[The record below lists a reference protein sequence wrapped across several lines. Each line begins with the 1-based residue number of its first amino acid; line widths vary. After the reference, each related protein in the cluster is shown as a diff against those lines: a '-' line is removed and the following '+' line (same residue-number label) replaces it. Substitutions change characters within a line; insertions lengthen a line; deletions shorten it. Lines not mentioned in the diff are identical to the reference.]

1 MLCGGSVIRI
11 KKARVLALI
20 SIFLMA
26 SFPVPVS
33 ASTLQLVV
41 AEDKTTG
48 YQRSAFK
55 HWTDADKNGCN
66 TRAEVLIAEA
76 IVKPKIGP
84 KCKLTGGKWLSA
96 YDGKTITNASLLDVD
111 HMVPL
116 AEAWRSG
123 AWKWTAAERQAF
135 ANDLENS
142 EALIAVTLTTNRS
155 KGDKDP
161 VSWMPELNK
170 CEYINNWIK
179 LKVKYDLTV
188 DKNEERILRMQISSC
203 KIENVQLGDIPR
215 LSPPVVTILESTN
228 PDFMDVA
235 IFIPQYEGQ
244 DSQRINNVNNI
255 ETFIWIEYA
264 VLKKRGGSG
273 IDGNRCKGV
282 YNQGLLIKTTPANL
296 NCQIIKGIEL
306 EIYYYINNC
315 GKCQPAPA
323 DYWTQRSPGV
333 IVNTGD
339 LASPSPTTT
348 PNIPVAELIVTP
360 GAFCS
365 PAGATGKSSS
375 GVTYTCKT
383 SSTDTRNRW
392 RQ

>member
-1 MLCGGSVIRI
+1 MRF
-11 KKARVLALI
+11 ARTRVLVL
-20 SIFLMA
+20 FLVLPSGLLQTPA
-26 SFPVPVS
+26 Q
-33 ASTLQLVV
+33 ADTLQLTV

-48 YQRSAFK
+48 YNRSAFK
-55 HWTDADKNGCN
+55 HWIDADKDGCD
-66 TRAEVLIAEA
+66 TRAEVLIEEA

-84 KCKLTGGKWLSA
+84 KCKLTGGKWISA
-96 YDGKTITNASLLDVD
+96 YDGKTITNASQLDVD

-123 AWKWTAAERQAF
+123 AWNWNAAKRQEF
-135 ANDLENS
+135 ANDLEYS
-142 EALIAVTLTTNRS
+142 EALIAVTLKTNRS

-161 VSWMPELNK
+161 ASWMPALNK
-170 CEYINNWIK
+170 CEYIKNWIK
-179 LKVKYDLTV
+179 IKDKYDLTV
-188 DKNEERILRMQISSC
+188 DKNEERILRMQISNC
-203 KIENVQLGDIPR
+203 KIEDVQLGDIPR
-215 LSPPVVTILESTN
+215 LSPPIVTILESTN

-235 IFIPQYEGQ
+235 IFIPKYEGQ
-244 DSQRINNVNNI
+244 DSQRINNLDNI

-264 VLKKRGGSG
+264 VLKERGGSG

-282 YNQGLLIKTTPANL
+282 YSQGLLIKTTPANL
-296 NCQIIKGIEL
+296 SCQIIKGIEL

-323 DYWTQRSPGV
+323 DYWAQRSPGV

-339 LASPSPTTT
+339 LTSPSPTPT

-360 GAFCS
+360 GAYCS

-375 GVTYTCKT
+375 GVTYTCKV
-383 SSTDTRNRW
+383 SPTDSKNRW